1 MKLKKEIDSLKEKYN
16 DLQKIFEL
24 ADKCTF
30 RLERF
35 IGSDHNFKFFSG
47 FPDYAT
53 FSAFLDYL
61 SPACDNLIYYGSKTS
76 ENPTNQTKHGKPR
89 SLSPDQ
95 ELLMVLSR
103 LRYGLLLED
112 VTHRFGLSTSHV
124 SRIWITWIAFLY
136 QRLHAL
142 PIWPSRQ
149 FVDANMPACFK
160 ISYPQTHVI
169 IDCTELFIERPS
181 SCRNQSIT
189 YSSYKNHNTAKGLI
203 GISPSGYPSFVSSLY
218 AGRTNDRKI
227 TKDCGILDLLEPN
240 QIMADWGL
248 IFRMISPIM

>member
-1 MKLKKEIDSLKEKYN
+1 
-16 DLQKIFEL
+16 
-24 ADKCTF
+24 
-30 RLERF
+30 
-35 IGSDHNFKFFSG
+35 
-47 FPDYAT
+47 
-53 FSAFLDYL
+53 
-61 SPACDNLIYYGSKTS
+61 
-76 ENPTNQTKHGKPR
+76 
-89 SLSPDQ
+89 
-95 ELLMVLSR
+95 MVLSQ
-103 LRYGLLLED
+103 LRCELLLD

-124 SRIWITWIAFLY
+124 PCIWITWIAFLY

-160 ISYPQTHVI
+160 ISYPQILVI

-189 YSSYKNHNTAKGLI
+189 YSSYKNHNTAGLI

-240 QIMADWGL
+240 DQIMADRGL